1 MREVQLREAKASLSA
16 MVDQA
21 EAGNEVVITRHGRKA
36 AVLISWEQFERLTAV
51 PSFGRLLMAAPLE
64 EGDIPDRDQTPH
76 SGESF

>member
-1 MREVQLREAKASLSA
+1 MREVHLREAKASLSA

-36 AVLISWEQFERLTAV
+36 AVLMSWEQFERLKAV

>member
-36 AVLISWEQFERLTAV
+36 AVLMSWEQFERLKVV

>member
-36 AVLISWEQFERLTAV
+36 AVLMSWEQFERLKAV
-51 PSFGRLLMAAPLE
+51 PSFGRLLMAAPFGE
-64 EGDIPDRDQTPH
+64 EDIPDRDQTPH